1 MNNFEEQQLGQLRPS
16 GTTAA
21 SLYSPPTDKTGIVK
35 TIFVCNTT
43 ATAAKFRIFCD
54 DNGSTYD
61 QSTAL
66 FYDADI
72 LANETVEIDTYIA
85 MSDSAGNLGVRT
97 DTADA
102 LTFTAFGAEVTP

>member
-1 MNNFEEQQLGQLRPS
+1 MSDFGEKQLGQLRPAN
-16 GTTAA
+16 TTAA
-21 SLYSPPTDKTGIVK
+21 SLYSPPSGKTGIIK

-43 ATAAKFRIFCD
+43 PTAAKFRLFCD

-66 FYDADI
+66 AYDADI
-72 LANETVEIDTYIA
+72 LGNSFVEIDTYIA
-85 MSDSAGNLGVRT
+85 MNDSTGNLGVRT
-97 DTADA
+97 DTASA